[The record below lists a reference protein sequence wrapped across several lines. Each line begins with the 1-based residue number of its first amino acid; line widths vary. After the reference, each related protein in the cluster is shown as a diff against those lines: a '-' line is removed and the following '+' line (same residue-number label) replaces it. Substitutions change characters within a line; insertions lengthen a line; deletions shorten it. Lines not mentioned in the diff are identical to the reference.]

1 MARNDVVTG
10 GAGDRSGTVDGDLVP
25 SAAATEDKIAVCERF
40 LFDVA
45 AYEGPVAVGVA
56 LDGVKFDLR
65 MRRVGVN
72 GFSAFR
78 LAIASLMLFSSSFP
92 TSGVAII
99 DSDDV
104 GRGVSGL
111 GGAFDPKV
119 LREWSGGCAM
129 GEELCSELSRCFG
142 LSGEESCREDG
153 FE

>member
-1 MARNDVVTG
+1 MARNDFGTG

-25 SAAATEDKIAVCERF
+25 SAAAAEDKMEVCERF

-45 AYEGPVAVGVA
+45 ASEGPAAAGVA

-92 TSGVAII
+92 TSGVAMI
-99 DSDDV
+99 DSEDV
-104 GRGVSGL
+104 GKGVSGL

-119 LREWSGGCAM
+119 LREWSGGWAM
-129 GEELCSELSRCFG
+129 GEELWSKLSWRFG
-142 LSGEESCREDG
+142 LS
-153 FE
+153 